1 MPISI
6 APTAGA
12 VSARPAVAA
21 LPVASIPA
29 GTVGVC
35 PHPGGTKPGKTAQAA
50 PFDQLLGNLFQE
62 RGRRVELALAPHRAG
77 LGAGDIEPLHRA
89 REPHIGKAAF
99 LAHLTLVGQ
108 RPLMRKQPVF
118 QPGQENNRELQAFS
132 GVQGHQGN
140 HALRLR
146 LCGLGGNLLGGRGLT
161 VGGGT
166 PGRNRVGICHQ
177 RDML

>member
-1 MPISI
+1 M
-6 APTAGA
+6 AA
-12 VSARPAVAA
+12 V
-21 LPVASIPA
+21 PA

-35 PHPGGTKPGKTAQAA
+35 AHPGGTKPGKTAQAA

-77 LGAGDIEPLHRA
+77 LGAGDVEPLHRA
-89 REPHIGKAAF
+89 REPHIGEAAF

-132 GVQGHQGN
+132 GVQGHQGD

-146 LCGLGGNLLGGRGLT
+146 LRGLGGNLRGGRGLP
-161 VGGGT
+161 VCGGT
-166 PGRNRVGICHQ
+166 PGRNRVGIRHQ